1 MVGVS
6 KMVGKTPEN
15 EKLKSLGDQLD
26 ELSKPEESQE
36 ESVVTKDIV
45 LFFSFDVVNSTSYKT
60 INYYGWAQV
69 LNLLFKEL
77 RKQVQNLINGSEMW
91 RVLGDEAIF
100 IVKIR
105 DEETLRA
112 IVDNIFKILITT
124 IHKLKKGQFFQ
135 FSEDKQNFNLMRL
148 QNILSLKA
156 SAWIAAVNNVGDV
169 SNDVIIESDID
180 NIFERYH
187 SQEGYEI
194 FEFLGNDIDA
204 GFRISKETQDSRLVL
219 SYELAYLISQRTE
232 SLSYLHIITY
242 RKLKGVWKDKLY
254 PIIWYHNPHH
264 FLDYYKKEIALE
276 DSFTFDACD
285 ESDLIKEYYD
295 NRNLNIADKVIKDR
309 RMYTEVYYALN
320 KIKQDRDLAEK
331 IVKLQELIKSAIKDT
346 TKYINVELLQMHCA
360 AVCYVVDD
368 HDIKI
373 LVAKRKN
380 SREKLPGKWEFGCSK
395 ATTDKS
401 IAEKVIEDYKEDFN
415 IDIQPV
421 LDDSRA
427 QKEPKPIALYQIESK
442 QIADTKW
449 HKGIIIL
456 AQIKGK
462 FEPSKFKPTKK
473 HDELKWVEK
482 GDLDTLDEKFKDTV
496 PDFKQTL
503 SDAFEL
509 IKNLEGI

>member
-1 MVGVS
+1 MVRVS
-6 KMVGKTPEN
+6 KMVDKNKQN
-15 EKLKSLGDQLD
+15 EKLKYLGDQWD
-26 ELSKPEESQE
+26 ELSKPEESQAQP
-36 ESVVTKDIV
+36 VYIKDIV

-135 FSEDKQNFNLMRL
+135 FSGDKQNFHLMRF

-169 SNDVIIESDID
+169 SNDTVIDSDID

-204 GFRISKETQDSRLVL
+204 GFRISKQTQDSRLVL

-254 PIIWYHNPHH
+254 PIIWYHNPNH
-264 FLDYYKKEIALE
+264 FLDDYKKKITLE

-285 ESDLIKEYYD
+285 EGDLIKEYYD
-295 NRNLNIADKVIKDR
+295 NRSENIVDKVIRDKK
-309 RMYTEVYYALN
+309 MYTEVFYALN
-320 KIKQDRDLAEK
+320 KIKQDRDLSEK
-331 IVKLQELIKSAIKDT
+331 IERLQELIKSATKDT

-360 AVCYVVDD
+360 AVCYAIADN
-368 HDIKI
+368 DIKI

-380 SREKLPGKWEFGCSK
+380 DRAKLPGKWEFGCSK

-401 IAEKVIEDYKEDFN
+401 IADKVKEDYKEDFA
-415 IDIQPV
+415 IEIEPV
-421 LDDSRA
+421 INDSRE
-427 QKEPKPIALYQIESK
+427 QKEPKPLALYQIESK

-456 AQIKGK
+456 AKIKHS
-462 FEPSKFKPTKK
+462 FDPSKFKATQK
-473 HDELKWVEK
+473 HDELRWVEK
-482 GDLDTLDEKFKDTV
+482 GDLNNLDEIFINTV

-503 SDAFEL
+503 LDAFEL

>member
-1 MVGVS
+1 MVD
-6 KMVGKTPEN
+6 KNQQN
-15 EKLKSLGDQLD
+15 EKLKFLGDQWD
-26 ELSKPEESQE
+26 ELSKPEKSQTESDFI
-36 ESVVTKDIV
+36 KDIV

-69 LNLLFKEL
+69 LNFLFKEL

-112 IVDNIFKILITT
+112 IIDNIFKILITT
-124 IHKLKKGQFFQ
+124 IYKLKKRQFFQ

-169 SNDVIIESDID
+169 SNDTIIENDID

-204 GFRISKETQDSRLVL
+204 GFRISKQTQDSRLVL

-254 PIIWYHNPHH
+254 PIIWYHNPYH
-264 FLDYYKKEIALE
+264 FLDDYKKEIALE

-295 NRNLNIADKVIKDR
+295 NRNPNIAGEVIRDKK
-309 RMYTEVYYALN
+309 MYTEVYYALN
-320 KIKQDRDLAEK
+320 KIKEDRDLAEK
-331 IVKLQELIKSAIKDT
+331 IEKLQELIKSSTKDT
-346 TKYINVELLQMHCA
+346 TKYINMELLQIHCA
-360 AVCYVVDD
+360 AVCYIKDD
-368 HDIKI
+368 DGIKI

-380 SREKLPGKWEFGCSK
+380 DRDKLPGKWEFGCSK
-395 ATTDKS
+395 ATADKS

-415 IDIQPV
+415 IDIKPV
-421 LDDSRA
+421 LNNKRE
-427 QKEPKPIALYQIESK
+427 QKEPKPIALYQVESR

-456 AQIKGK
+456 AKINHS
-462 FEPSKFKPTKK
+462 FDPSKFEATKK
-473 HDELKWVEK
+473 HDELRWVKED
-482 GDLDTLDEKFKDTV
+482 DLSTLDELFQDTV

-509 IKNLEGI
+509 IKTLEDV